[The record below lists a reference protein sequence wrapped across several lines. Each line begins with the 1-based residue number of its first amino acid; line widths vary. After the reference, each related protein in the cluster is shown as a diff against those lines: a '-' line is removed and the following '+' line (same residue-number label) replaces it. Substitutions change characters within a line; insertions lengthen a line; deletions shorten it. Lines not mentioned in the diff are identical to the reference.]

1 MTFAQLQFAIC
12 CLSRTFDQRM
22 FDFHGNCEYVLA
34 RGKMSRTDTFAVIV
48 RWAARDDHFEQLL
61 VQLSAVRSCSPI
73 IITIIV
79 MLIILQLSP
88 SSVPCGTSGVTCSK
102 AVTVKVGTGPH
113 QERIKMRKGRE
124 VERMA

>member
-1 MTFAQLQFAIC
+1 MQ
-12 CLSRTFDQRM
+12 
-22 FDFHGNCEYVLA
+22 
-34 RGKMSRTDTFAVIV
+34 
-48 RWAARDDHFEQLL
+48 
-61 VQLSAVRSCSPI
+61 SCSPI

-79 MLIILQLSP
+79 MIIILQLLP

-124 VERMA
+124 VERTA